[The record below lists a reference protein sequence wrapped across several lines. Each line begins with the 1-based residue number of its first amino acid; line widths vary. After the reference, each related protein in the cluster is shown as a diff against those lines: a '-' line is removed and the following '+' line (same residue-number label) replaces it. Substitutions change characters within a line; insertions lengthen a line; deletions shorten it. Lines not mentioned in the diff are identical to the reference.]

1 MGMGTGEFRAVVEQ
15 HQSMV
20 YSIAL
25 RITGDPGTAEEVA
38 QDAFLTLYR
47 SSKAMEG
54 EEHVRF
60 WLRKAATHGAIDAL
74 RRRSRR
80 PECIAEEWVED
91 EHSNATLEQES
102 GLDGRLQKLLE
113 TLPESQRIALVL
125 RYGEDLRPDE
135 IANVLGQ
142 PVATVKSHLQRG
154 LALLRRK
161 ASVSLKEH
169 VRGH

>member
-1 MGMGTGEFRAVVEQ
+1 MGMETGGFQTLVEQ

-38 QDAFLTLYR
+38 QDAFLALYR
-47 SSKAMEG
+47 SSRAPEEG
-54 EEHVRF
+54 EHVRF

-74 RRRSRR
+74 RRRKLR
-80 PECIAEEWVED
+80 PECGAEEWVEE
-91 EHSNATLEQES
+91 EHSNAPLEQGAE
-102 GLDGRLQKLLE
+102 LEGRLQDLLGS
-113 TLPESQRIALVL
+113 LPESQRAALVL

-135 IANVLGQ
+135 IADVLGQ

-169 VRGH
+169 IRGH